1 MKTGIYGAGT
11 MGSGI
16 AYVVASRVDGDV
28 VVVDISDDVLK
39 KSSQGIEKSIGRAV
53 ERGQATQEEAN
64 TRLKRLHYTT
74 DKKELAGADV
84 IIEAVT
90 ENLELKKRV
99 FAELDQSFTPEVIL
113 ASNTSG
119 LSITKIASSTK
130 HPERVIGMHFFYP
143 PHVMRLVEIVRGE
156 LTSDETVDRTRLL
169 CKNLGK
175 ESAVCKDCPGF
186 VSTRI
191 GLPYTLEALRILEE
205 GIASVEDIDKICKLA
220 YNFPM
225 GPFEF
230 LDMVGL
236 GLAFEIAQGLSKEYG
251 DRFRP
256 SPILKQKIEA
266 GHLGRKTG
274 RGFYQY

>member
-16 AYVVASRVDGDV
+16 AYVAASRVDGDV

-39 KSSQGIEKSIGRAV
+39 KSSQAIEKRAGRAV
-53 ERGQATQEEAN
+53 ERGQATQEEA
-64 TRLKRLHYTT
+64 TTWLKRLHYTT
-74 DKKELAGADV
+74 DKNELAGADV
-84 IIEAVT
+84 IIEAVP
-90 ENLELKKRV
+90 EDLELKKKL
-99 FAELDQSFTPEVIL
+99 FAELDQSFPPEVIL

-119 LSITKIASSTK
+119 LSITKIASDTK
-130 HPERVIGMHFFYP
+130 HPERVIGTHFFNP
-143 PHVMRLVEIVRGE
+143 PHVMRLVEIVRGD
-156 LTSDETVDRTRLL
+156 LTSDETVDKAKLL
-169 CKNLGK
+169 CKILGK
-175 ESAVCKDCPGF
+175 ETAVCKDRPGF

-191 GLPYTLEALRILEE
+191 GQPYTLEALRILEE

-220 YNFPM
+220 YNFPI

-236 GLAFEIAQGLSKEYG
+236 DLALEIAEDLAKEYG

-256 SPILKQKIEA
+256 TPLLKQMVAE

-274 RGFYQY
+274 QGFYKY